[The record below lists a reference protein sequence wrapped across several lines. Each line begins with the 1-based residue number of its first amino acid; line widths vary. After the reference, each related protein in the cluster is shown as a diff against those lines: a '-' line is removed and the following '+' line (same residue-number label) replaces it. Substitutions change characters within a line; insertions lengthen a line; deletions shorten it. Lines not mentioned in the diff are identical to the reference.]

1 MITKVQANKILE
13 IPDEK
18 QVTTSFTIPLG
29 LYVLLK
35 AYTKARDQALSD
47 YAFRALEHQLLKD
60 LEKGDGIP
68 EEFVAKAI
76 VDSTQ
81 VPDKR
86 RVLEK
91 FGLEKFVRRT
101 NDGALY
107 AERIPTDKAAMAFM
121 QAFSDQNLEITA
133 DDLDGEP
140 AEKSLG
146 KTTKK
151 ELTKLVKQL
160 CEDTAKLRDKLSSVE
175 TDLKQIKSEKSQH

>member
-1 MITKVQANKILE
+1 MKILE
-13 IPDEK
+13 KFDEK
-18 QVTTSFTIPLG
+18 PVTTSFSISLA

-35 AYTKARDQALSD
+35 AYMKARGQALSD
-47 YAFRALEHQLLKD
+47 YAFKALEQQLLHD

-68 EEFVAKAI
+68 EELVVKA
-76 VDSTQ
+76 VEDSAQ

-91 FGLEKFVRRT
+91 LGLQEFARRP
-101 NDGALY
+101 NEVAIH
-107 AERIPTDKAAMAFM
+107 AQRISTGKPSMAFLE
-121 QAFSDQNLEITA
+121 ALDDQNIEITA

-151 ELTKLVKQL
+151 ELIKLVRQL

-175 TDLKQIKSEKSQH
+175 MDLKQIKGRES

>member
-1 MITKVQANKILE
+1 
-13 IPDEK
+13 
-18 QVTTSFTIPLG
+18 
-29 LYVLLK
+29 
-35 AYTKARDQALSD
+35 
-47 YAFRALEHQLLKD
+47 
-60 LEKGDGIP
+60 
-68 EEFVAKAI
+68 
-76 VDSTQ
+76 
-81 VPDKR
+81 
-86 RVLEK
+86 
-91 FGLEKFVRRT
+91 EKFVRRT

-175 TDLKQIKSEKSQH
+175 TDLKQIKSGLKTRSTI